1 MLKNLN
7 KVIVGHLN
15 INSIR
20 NKFDFLAD
28 QIQGNFD
35 ILMTSETKL
44 DESFPPGQLL
54 LGGYSVPFRSDRDGN
69 DGGVL

>member
-1 MLKNLN
+1 
-7 KVIVGHLN
+7 
-15 INSIR
+15 
-20 NKFDFLAD
+20 
-28 QIQGNFD
+28 
-35 ILMTSETKL
+35 MTSETKL